1 MALFAKKGVFTMS
14 RITVK
19 DVMERCGAS
28 LQTVYRWISQ
38 GYLKAVRVG
47 VGRGQ
52 HWEIE
57 PEDFQEFLKSC
68 NYKGT
73 PEDIHSSTPFTRTP
87 MLEECYPI
95 NLLISVHTIAI
106 DSEEYP
112 PDIWDYD
119 IRQFKYLITL
129 LSDREQRVIQFR
141 YQLGMTLD
149 ETAAAFGLTRER
161 IRQIQLKAER
171 KLRHWSAKKGIYVV
185 DRKKYD
191 DLKMEHKHL
200 MAEYDMLLSK
210 YEVLSHE
217 KVIPDGLPVV
227 EIGKITVEELD
238 LSVRSYNCLKRAGIA
253 TLKDILDFDENQQNT
268 DRTWM
273 TIRNLGKKSIMEI
286 AKKVYDYCRYRIR
299 YYDVANKKY
308 AGEIPICPGES
319 LVIGSVYFYCGEE

>member
-1 MALFAKKGVFTMS
+1 MS

-19 DVMERCGAS
+19 DVMDRCNACIS
-28 LQTVYRWISQ
+28 TVYRWIDK

-57 PEDFQEFLKSC
+57 YEDFQEFLQSC
-68 NYKGT
+68 NYPGH
-73 PEDIHSSTPFTRTP
+73 PEDIHSSEPFTRVP
-87 MLEECYPI
+87 ELEECYPI

-119 IRQFKYLITL
+119 IRQFKQLVTL
-129 LSDREQRVIQFR
+129 LTDREQKVIHMR
-141 YQLGMTLD
+141 YQFGMTLD
-149 ETAAAFGLTRER
+149 EVAAAFGLTRER

-191 DLKMEHKHL
+191 DLKTEHRSL
-200 MAEYDMLLSK
+200 LAEYDKLLAQ

-217 KVIPDGLPVV
+217 KVLPDGLPVI
-227 EIGKITVEELD
+227 EIGKITLEELD
-238 LSVRSYNCLKRAGIA
+238 LSVRSYNCLKRAGID

-268 DRTWM
+268 DPDHQQNRTWM
-273 TIRNLGKKSIMEI
+273 NIRNLGKKSIMEI
-286 AKKVYDYCRYRIR
+286 AKKVHDYCRYRIR

>member
-1 MALFAKKGVFTMS
+1 MS
-14 RITVK
+14 RITAK
-19 DVMERCGAS
+19 DIMERCGVS
-28 LQTVYRWISQ
+28 VSTVYNWIDR

-68 NYKGT
+68 NYKGI

-95 NLLISVHTIAI
+95 NLLISVNSITTET
-106 DSEEYP
+106 DECP
-112 PDIWDYD
+112 KDIWDYD
-119 IRQFKYLITL
+119 IRRFKHLITL

-141 YQLGMTLD
+141 YQLGATLD

-171 KLRHWSAKKGIYVV
+171 KLRHWSANKGIYVV
-185 DRKKYD
+185 DWKKYD
-191 DLKMEHKHL
+191 DLKTEHKHL
-200 MAEYDMLLSK
+200 MAEYDRLLSK

-217 KVIPDGLPVV
+217 KVIPDGLPIIKIG
-227 EIGKITVEELD
+227 EISVEELD
-238 LSVRSYNCLKRAGIA
+238 LSVRSYNCLKRAGIN
-253 TLKDILDFDENQQNT
+253 TLKDILDFDANQQNT
-268 DRTWM
+268 EPNYRQNRTWM
-273 TIRNLGKKSIMEI
+273 DIRNLGKKSIMEI

-299 YYDVANKKY
+299 YYDVTKNEY
-308 AGEIPICPGES
+308 AGEIPIFPGES
-319 LVIGSVYFYCGEE
+319 LTIGSVNFYCGEE

>member
-1 MALFAKKGVFTMS
+1 MS

-19 DVMERCGAS
+19 DVMDHCNAS
-28 LQTVYRWISQ
+28 LGTVYRWIGQ

-73 PEDIHSSTPFTRTP
+73 PEDIRSSTPFTRTP

-95 NLLISVHTIAI
+95 NLLISVHSITTET
-106 DSEEYP
+106 DECP
-112 PDIWDYD
+112 KDIWDYD

-129 LSDREQRVIQFR
+129 LTDHEQRVIQFR

-171 KLRHWSAKKGIYVV
+171 KLRYWSANKGIYVV

-191 DLKMEHKHL
+191 DLKTEHQHL
-200 MAEYDMLLSK
+200 MTEYYKLRSK
-210 YEVLSHE
+210 YEALSHE
-217 KVIPDGLPVV
+217 KVISEELPII
-227 EIGKITVEELD
+227 EIDKITLEELD
-238 LSVRSYNCLKRAGIA
+238 LSVRSYNCLKRADIN
-253 TLKDILDFDENQQNT
+253 TLKDILDFDKNQQNT
-268 DRTWM
+268 EPGRQQNRTWM
-273 TIRNLGKKSIMEI
+273 TIRNLGKKSNMEI

-308 AGEIPICPGES
+308 AGEIPIFPGES
-319 LVIGSVYFYCGEE
+319 LTIGSVNFYCGEE